1 MQQLEEEPVRVD
13 LDIQR
18 RVIADRNQEIKE
30 LESQMTDLAEIFRDL
45 SLILH
50 EQGEQ
55 IDVSALNVEDASE
68 NIIIAEQHLEQ
79 AVALQTKTQSFYWK
93 GALVFGGFALGGVGL
108 AFWVPIAGIVT
119 TGVAATGALSFLGL
133 ALKRK

>member
-1 MQQLEEEPVRVD
+1 MMQQLHELNDVD
-13 LDIQR
+13 YEIIR
-18 RVIADRNQEIKE
+18 DRNEDIKE
-30 LESQMTDLAEIFRDL
+30 LESQMVDLAEIFRDL
-45 SLILH
+45 SIIVH

-55 IDVSALNVEDASE
+55 IDVSAMNVEHAVE
-68 NIIIAEQHLEQ
+68 NIVIAERHLEQ
-79 AVALQTKTQSFYWK
+79 ASTLQTKVQSFYWK

-119 TGVAATGALSFLGL
+119 SGVAATGALSFIGL